1 MNIMNNNRQ
10 HLRHTI
16 GVTVKITHES
26 INEILVET
34 KNISDG
40 GLFVI
45 VSPDKMPA
53 IGTVVQG
60 QVQGIV
66 EKATIVEMKIV
77 RVANHGVG
85 LKYVGV

>member
-1 MNIMNNNRQ
+1 MKIMNNNRQ

-40 GLFVI
+40 GLFV
-45 VSPDKMPA
+45 VVNPKKMPPIGA
-53 IGTVVQG
+53 IVKG
-60 QVQGIV
+60 QVQGMG
-66 EKATIVEMKIV
+66 EEPPIVEMQVV
-77 RVANHGVG
+77 RVANHGIG
-85 LKYVGV
+85 LKYINV

>member
-1 MNIMNNNRQ
+1 MKAMKNNRQ
-10 HLRHTI
+10 HIRHTI
-16 GVTVKITHES
+16 CIRVKITHTS
-26 INEILVET
+26 IDEIIVET